1 VQIGKI
7 AIGRDTPSDGATP
20 AICYPEC
27 IPAIVATMNFDS
39 FFKERLDAL
48 HSEGRYRVFAD
59 LERRCGR
66 FPRAFDHRVGAEVTV
81 WCSNDYLGMGQHPAV
96 LQAMA
101 AELGETG
108 AGAGGTRNIS
118 GTSHAH
124 VLLERELADLHGRE
138 AALVFTSGFVAN
150 EAALSTL
157 AGSMPG
163 MVVLSDAM
171 NHASM
176 IAGIRNSRAE
186 RLIFRHNDIEHLA
199 ELLAGLPPER
209 PKLVCFE
216 SVYSMDGDIAPIAA
230 LCDVADRFGAMTY
243 LDEVHAVGLYGPR
256 GGGIAE
262 RDGVSTRLTVIQG
275 TLAKAFGTMGGYVAG
290 SALLVDFLRGHAPG
304 FIFTSAL
311 PPLLA
316 AGALAAVRHLKES
329 QAERTRHQERVAAVK
344 TRLAA
349 ARLPIMANNSHIVPV
364 MVGDAALCRTASD
377 MLLRHHQI
385 YVQPINYPTV
395 PRGTERLRITPTP
408 AHSDADIAELVAALE
423 DVWQLLQLRRA
434 D

>member
-1 VQIGKI
+1 M
-7 AIGRDTPSDGATP
+7 D
-20 AICYPEC
+20 
-27 IPAIVATMNFDS
+27 FDS
-39 FFKERLDAL
+39 FFKSRVDAL
-48 HSEGRYRVFAD
+48 HAEGRYRIFAD
-59 LERRCGR
+59 LERRCGQ
-66 FPRAFDHRVGAEVTV
+66 FPRAYDHRIGAEVTV

-96 LQAMA
+96 LA
-101 AELGETG
+101 AIEAEMRQTG

-186 RLIFRHNDIEHLA
+186 RLIFRHNDVEHLA
-199 ELLAGLPPER
+199 ELLAGLPAER
-209 PKLVCFE
+209 PKLICFE

-230 LCDVADRFGAMTY
+230 MCDVADRFGAMTY
-243 LDEVHAVGLYGPR
+243 LDEVHAVGLYGGR

-262 RDGVSTRLTVIQG
+262 RDGVSGRLTMIQG

-290 SALLVDFLRGHAPG
+290 SALMVDFLRGHAPG
-304 FIFTSAL
+304 FIFTSSL

-329 QAERTRHQERVAAVK
+329 QAERERHQERVATVK
-344 TRLAA
+344 RRLAEA
-349 ARLPIMANNSHIVPV
+349 GLPLMPSTSHIVPV

-377 MLLRHHQI
+377 LLLRQHQI

-395 PRGTERLRITPTP
+395 PRGTERLRLTPTP
-408 AHSDADIAELVAALE
+408 LHSDEDIDALVAAFE
-423 DVWQLLQLRRA
+423 DVWELLQIRKVA
-434 D
+434 

>member
-1 VQIGKI
+1 MDYE
-7 AIGRDTPSDGATP
+7 R
-20 AICYPEC
+20 
-27 IPAIVATMNFDS
+27 
-39 FFKERLDAL
+39 FFKTRLDAL

-66 FPRAFDHRVGAEVTV
+66 FPRAFDHRIGAEVTV

-96 LQAMA
+96 LAAMA
-101 AELGETG
+101 EELRGSG

-138 AALVFTSGFVAN
+138 GALVFTSGFVAN
-150 EAALSTL
+150 DAALSTL

-186 RLIFRHNDIEHLA
+186 RLIFRHNDPDDLA
-199 ELLAGLPPER
+199 RLLAGLAPER

-216 SVYSMDGDIAPIAA
+216 SVYSMDGDIAPIGT

-262 RDGVSTRLTVIQG
+262 RDGVAHRLTVIQG
-275 TLAKAFGTMGGYVAG
+275 TLAKAFGVMGGYVAG
-290 SALLVDFLRGHAPG
+290 SAMLVDFLRGHAPG

-316 AGALAAVRHLKES
+316 AGAFAAVRHLKES
-329 QAERTRHQERVAAVK
+329 RSERDAHQERVATVK
-344 TRLAA
+344 RRLTAA
-349 ARLPIMANNSHIVPV
+349 GIPVMANDSHIVPV

-377 MLLRHHQI
+377 RLLRDHQI

-395 PRGTERLRITPTP
+395 PRGTERLRLTPTP
-408 AHSDADIAELVAALE
+408 LHSDADIDALTAALVE
-423 DVWQLLQLRRA
+423 VWQNLALRKVA
-434 D
+434 

>member
-1 VQIGKI
+1 M
-7 AIGRDTPSDGATP
+7 D
-20 AICYPEC
+20 
-27 IPAIVATMNFDS
+27 FDS
-39 FFKERLDAL
+39 FFKERVAAL

-96 LQAMA
+96 LAAME
-101 AELGETG
+101 AEMRRTG

-124 VLLERELADLHGRE
+124 VLLERELADLHRRE

-157 AGSMPG
+157 AASMPG
-163 MVVLSDAM
+163 MVVLSDAN

-186 RLIFRHNDIEHLA
+186 RIIFRHNDVEHLT
-199 ELLAGLPPER
+199 ELLAGLPAER

-216 SVYSMDGDIAPIAA
+216 SVYSMDGDIAPICAI
-230 LCDVADRFGAMTY
+230 CDVADRFGAMTY
-243 LDEVHAVGLYGPR
+243 LDEVHAVGLYGAH
-256 GGGIAE
+256 GGGVSE
-262 RDGVSTRLTVIQG
+262 RYGVSDRLTVIQG
-275 TLAKAFGTMGGYVAG
+275 TLAKAFGTMGGYIAG
-290 SALLVDFLRGHAPG
+290 SALMVDFLRGHAPG
-304 FIFTSAL
+304 FIFTSSM
-311 PPLLA
+311 PPLVA
-316 AGALAAVRHLKES
+316 AGARAAVRHLRENE
-329 QAERTRHQERVAAVK
+329 AERTRHQERVATVK
-344 TRLAA
+344 RRLAQA
-349 ARLPIMANNSHIVPV
+349 GLPQMPSTSHIVPV

-377 MLLRHHQI
+377 LLLRDHQI

-395 PRGTERLRITPTP
+395 PRGNERLRLTPTP
-408 AHSDADIAELVAALE
+408 LHSDEDIDALVAAFD
-423 DVWQLLQLRRA
+423 DVWRLLQLRRR